1 MVKILVKEK
10 KLSIINPAELDLKE
24 EAVVRINRVAKVT
37 SRGKRFSFSTIVVV
51 GDGMGH
57 VGVGLGKANEVIS
70 SISKAKDKAKRKI
83 FKSSIINGT
92 IPHKIVG
99 RYGSSRV
106 LLKPAAPG
114 TGIIAGA
121 PVRAVMEQ
129 VGVNNILTKRYGSS
143 NPMNIVRATIN
154 ALENLQDAVKIAN
167 KRGIKIKDVF
177 T

>member
-1 MVKILVKEK
+1 
-10 KLSIINPAELDLKE
+10 
-24 EAVVRINRVAKVT
+24 
-37 SRGKRFSFSTIVVV
+37 
-51 GDGMGH
+51 MGH

-83 FKSSIINGT
+83 FKSTIINGT

>member
-1 MVKILVKEK
+1 M
-10 KLSIINPAELDLKE
+10 SIINPAELDLKE

-57 VGVGLGKANEVIS
+57 VGMGLGKANE
-70 SISKAKDKAKRKI
+70 
-83 FKSSIINGT
+83 
-92 IPHKIVG
+92 
-99 RYGSSRV
+99 
-106 LLKPAAPG
+106 
-114 TGIIAGA
+114 
-121 PVRAVMEQ
+121 

-167 KRGIKIKDVF
+167 KRGLKIKDVF

>member
-1 MVKILVKEK
+1 
-10 KLSIINPAELDLKE
+10 LSIINPAELDLKE

-57 VGVGLGKANEVIS
+57 VGVGLGKANEVIT
-70 SISKAKDKAKRKI
+70 SITKAKDKAKRNI
-83 FKSSIINGT
+83 FKSTIINGT

-99 RYGSSRV
+99 KYGASRV

-154 ALENLQDAVKIAN
+154 ALENLQDAVNIAN
-167 KRGIKIKDVF
+167 KRGIKVKDVF
-177 T
+177 S

>member
-1 MVKILVKEK
+1 
-10 KLSIINPAELDLKE
+10 LSIINPAELDLKE

-70 SISKAKDKAKRKI
+70 SISKAKDKAKRNI
-83 FKSSIINGT
+83 FKSTIINGT

-99 RYGSSRV
+99 RFGASRV

-167 KRGIKIKDVF
+167 KRGIKLKDVF

>member
-1 MVKILVKEK
+1 M
-10 KLSIINPAELDLKE
+10 SIINPAELDLKE

-51 GDGMGH
+51 GDGRGH

-70 SISKAKDKAKRKI
+70 SISKAKDKAKRNI
-83 FKSSIINGT
+83 FKSTIINGT

-129 VGVNNILTKRYGSS
+129 VGVNNILTK
-143 NPMNIVRATIN
+143 
-154 ALENLQDAVKIAN
+154 
-167 KRGIKIKDVF
+167 
-177 T
+177 

>member
-1 MVKILVKEK
+1 M
-10 KLSIINPAELDLKE
+10 SIINPAELDLKE

-37 SRGKRFSFSTIVVV
+37 TRGKRFSFSTIVVV

-70 SISKAKDKAKRKI
+70 SISKAKDRAKRNI
-83 FKSSIINGT
+83 FKSTIINGT

-143 NPMNIVRATIN
+143 NPMNIVRAAIN

>member
-1 MVKILVKEK
+1 
-10 KLSIINPAELDLKE
+10 LSIINPAELDLKE
-24 EAVVRINRVAKVT
+24 ETVVRINRVAKVT

-70 SISKAKDKAKRKI
+70 SISKAKDKAKRNI
-83 FKSSIINGT
+83 FKSTIINGT

-99 RYGSSRV
+99 RYGASRV

-129 VGVNNILTKRYGSS
+129 VGVNNILTKRFGSS

>member
-1 MVKILVKEK
+1 LP
-10 KLSIINPAELDLKE
+10 IINPAELDLKE

-70 SISKAKDKAKRKI
+70 SITKAKDKAKRNI
-83 FKSSIINGT
+83 FKSTIINGT

-99 RYGSSRV
+99 KYGASRV

-143 NPMNIVRATIN
+143 NPMNIVKATIN
-154 ALENLQDAVKIAN
+154 ALENLQDAVNIAN
-167 KRGIKIKDVF
+167 KRGIKVKDVF
-177 T
+177 S

>member
-1 MVKILVKEK
+1 M
-10 KLSIINPAELDLKE
+10 SIINPAELDLKE

-57 VGVGLGKANEVIS
+57 VGVGLGKANEVIT
-70 SISKAKDKAKRKI
+70 SITKAKDKAKRNI
-83 FKSSIINGT
+83 FKSTIINGT

-99 RYGSSRV
+99 RYGASRV

-154 ALENLQDAVKIAN
+154 ALENLQDAVTIAN

>member
-1 MVKILVKEK
+1 M
-10 KLSIINPAELDLKE
+10 SIINPAELDLKE

-57 VGVGLGKANEVIS
+57 VGMGLGKANEVIS
-70 SISKAKDKAKRKI
+70 SISKAKDKAKRNI
-83 FKSSIINGT
+83 FKSTIINGT

-99 RYGSSRV
+99 RYGASRV

-167 KRGIKIKDVF
+167 KRGIKLKDVF

>member
-1 MVKILVKEK
+1 
-10 KLSIINPAELDLKE
+10 LSIINPAELDLKE

-70 SISKAKDKAKRKI
+70 SISKAKDKAKRNI
-83 FKSSIINGT
+83 FKSTIINGT

-99 RYGSSRV
+99 RFGASRV

-154 ALENLQDAVKIAN
+154 ALENLQDAVTIAN

>member
-1 MVKILVKEK
+1 MP
-10 KLSIINPAELDLKE
+10 IINPAELDLKE

-57 VGVGLGKANEVIS
+57 VGVGLGKANEVIT
-70 SISKAKDKAKRKI
+70 SISKAKDKAKRNI
-83 FKSSIINGT
+83 FKSTIINGT

-99 RYGSSRV
+99 RYGASRV

-167 KRGIKIKDVF
+167 KRGIKLKDVF

>member
-1 MVKILVKEK
+1 MP
-10 KLSIINPAELDLKE
+10 IINPAELDLKE

-51 GDGMGH
+51 GDGMGY

-70 SISKAKDKAKRKI
+70 SISKAKDKAKRNI
-83 FKSSIINGT
+83 FKSTIINGT

-154 ALENLQDAVKIAN
+154 ALEDLQDAVKIAN

>member
-1 MVKILVKEK
+1 
-10 KLSIINPAELDLKE
+10 LSIINPAELDLKE

-70 SISKAKDKAKRKI
+70 SISKAKDKAKRNI
-83 FKSSIINGT
+83 FKSTIINGT

-99 RYGSSRV
+99 RFGASRV

>member
-1 MVKILVKEK
+1 M
-10 KLSIINPAELDLKE
+10 SIINPAELDLKE

-57 VGVGLGKANEVIS
+57 VGMGLGKANEVIT
-70 SISKAKDKAKRKI
+70 SISKAKDKAKRNI
-83 FKSSIINGT
+83 FKSTIINGT

-99 RYGSSRV
+99 RYGASRV

-177 T
+177 N

>member
-1 MVKILVKEK
+1 MP
-10 KLSIINPAELDLKE
+10 IINPAELDLKE

-70 SISKAKDKAKRKI
+70 SITKAKDKAKRNI
-83 FKSSIINGT
+83 FKSTIINGT

-99 RYGSSRV
+99 KFGASRV

-154 ALENLQDAVKIAN
+154 ALENLQDAVNIAN
-167 KRGIKIKDVF
+167 KRGIKVKDVF
-177 T
+177 S

>member
-1 MVKILVKEK
+1 M
-10 KLSIINPAELDLKE
+10 SIINPAELDLKE

-51 GDGMGH
+51 GDGRGH

-70 SISKAKDKAKRKI
+70 SISKAKDKAKRNI
-83 FKSSIINGT
+83 FKSTIINGT

-129 VGVNNILTKRYGSS
+129 VGVSNILTKRYGSS
-143 NPMNIVRATIN
+143 NPMNIVRAAIN

>member
-1 MVKILVKEK
+1 M
-10 KLSIINPAELDLKE
+10 SIINPAELDLKE
-24 EAVVRINRVAKVT
+24 EAVVRINRGAKVT
-37 SRGKRFSFSTIVVV
+37 SRGKRFSFSTIVAV
-51 GDGMGH
+51 GDGRGH

-70 SISKAKDKAKRKI
+70 SISKAKDKAKRNI
-83 FKSSIINGT
+83 FKSTIINGT

-143 NPMNIVRATIN
+143 NPMNIVRAAIN

>member
-1 MVKILVKEK
+1 M
-10 KLSIINPAELDLKE
+10 SIINPAELDLKE

-51 GDGMGH
+51 GDGRGH

-70 SISKAKDKAKRKI
+70 SISKAKDKAKRNI
-83 FKSSIINGT
+83 FKSTIINGT

-121 PVRAVMEQ
+121 PVRAVMDQ
-129 VGVNNILTKRYGSS
+129 VGVKNILTKRYGSS
-143 NPMNIVRATIN
+143 NPMNIVRAAIN

>member
-1 MVKILVKEK
+1 MP
-10 KLSIINPAELDLKE
+10 IINPAELDLKE

-70 SISKAKDKAKRKI
+70 SISKAKDKAKRNI
-83 FKSSIINGT
+83 FKSTIINGT

-99 RYGSSRV
+99 KYGASRV

-154 ALENLQDAVKIAN
+154 ALENLQDAVNIAN
-167 KRGIKIKDVF
+167 KRGVKVKDVF
-177 T
+177 S

>member
-1 MVKILVKEK
+1 
-10 KLSIINPAELDLKE
+10 LSIINPAELDLKE

-37 SRGKRFSFSTIVVV
+37 PRGKRFSFSTIVVV

-57 VGVGLGKANEVIS
+57 VGVGLGKANEVIT
-70 SISKAKDKAKRKI
+70 SISKAKDKAKRNI
-83 FKSSIINGT
+83 FKSTIINGT

-99 RYGSSRV
+99 RYGASRV

>member
-1 MVKILVKEK
+1 MP
-10 KLSIINPAELDLKE
+10 IINPAELDLKE

-51 GDGMGH
+51 GDGRGH

-70 SISKAKDKAKRKI
+70 SISKAKDKAKRNI
-83 FKSSIINGT
+83 FKSTIINGT

-129 VGVNNILTKRYGSS
+129 VGVKNILTKRYGSS
-143 NPMNIVRATIN
+143 NPMNIVRAAIN

>member
-1 MVKILVKEK
+1 MP
-10 KLSIINPAELDLKE
+10 IINPAELDLKE

-70 SISKAKDKAKRKI
+70 SITKAKDKAKRNI
-83 FKSSIINGT
+83 FKSTIINGT

-99 RYGSSRV
+99 KYGASKV

-154 ALENLQDAVKIAN
+154 ALENLQDAVNIAN
-167 KRGIKIKDVF
+167 KRGIKVKDVF
-177 T
+177 S

>member
-1 MVKILVKEK
+1 M
-10 KLSIINPAELDLKE
+10 SIINPAELDLKE

-57 VGVGLGKANEVIS
+57 VGVGLGKANEVIT
-70 SISKAKDKAKRKI
+70 SISKAKDKAKRNI
-83 FKSSIINGT
+83 FKSTIINGT

-99 RYGSSRV
+99 RYGASRV

-143 NPMNIVRATIN
+143 NPMNIVWATIN

>member
-1 MVKILVKEK
+1 
-10 KLSIINPAELDLKE
+10 LSIINPAELDLKE

-70 SISKAKDKAKRKI
+70 SISKAKDKAKRNI
-83 FKSSIINGT
+83 FKSTIINGT

-99 RYGSSRV
+99 RFGASRV
-106 LLKPAAPG
+106 LLKPASPG

-154 ALENLQDAVKIAN
+154 ALENLQDAVTIAN

>member
-1 MVKILVKEK
+1 M
-10 KLSIINPAELDLKE
+10 SIINPAELDLKE

-83 FKSSIINGT
+83 FKATIINGT

-143 NPMNIVRATIN
+143 NPMNIVRAAIN

-167 KRGIKIKDVF
+167 KLGIKIKDVF

>member
-1 MVKILVKEK
+1 LP
-10 KLSIINPAELDLKE
+10 IINPAELDLKE

-70 SISKAKDKAKRKI
+70 SISKAKDKAKRNI
-83 FKSSIINGT
+83 FKSTIINGT

-129 VGVNNILTKRYGSS
+129 VGVKNILTKRYGSS
-143 NPMNIVRATIN
+143 NPMNIVRAAIN

>member
-1 MVKILVKEK
+1 MP
-10 KLSIINPAELDLKE
+10 IINPAELDLKE

-57 VGVGLGKANEVIS
+57 VGMGLGKANEVIS
-70 SISKAKDKAKRKI
+70 SISKAKDKAKRNI
-83 FKSSIINGT
+83 FKSTIIYGT

>member
-1 MVKILVKEK
+1 M
-10 KLSIINPAELDLKE
+10 SIINPAELDLKE
-24 EAVVRINRVAKVT
+24 ETVVRINRVAKVT

-70 SISKAKDKAKRKI
+70 SISKAKDKAKRNI
-83 FKSSIINGT
+83 FKSTIINGT

-99 RYGSSRV
+99 RYGASRV

>member
-1 MVKILVKEK
+1 M
-10 KLSIINPAELDLKE
+10 SIINPAELDLKE

-70 SISKAKDKAKRKI
+70 SISKAKDKAKRNI
-83 FKSSIINGT
+83 FKSTIINGT

-99 RYGSSRV
+99 RFGASRV

>member
-1 MVKILVKEK
+1 M
-10 KLSIINPAELDLKE
+10 SIINPAELDLKE

-70 SISKAKDKAKRKI
+70 SISKAKDKAKRNI
-83 FKSSIINGT
+83 FKSTIINGT

-99 RYGSSRV
+99 KYGASRV

>member
-1 MVKILVKEK
+1 MP
-10 KLSIINPAELDLKE
+10 IINPAELDLKE

-37 SRGKRFSFSTIVVV
+37 YRGKRFSFSTIVVV

-70 SISKAKDKAKRKI
+70 SITKAKDKAKRNI
-83 FKSSIINGT
+83 FKSTIINGT

-99 RYGSSRV
+99 KYGASRV

-154 ALENLQDAVKIAN
+154 ALENLQDAVNIAN
-167 KRGIKIKDVF
+167 KRGIKVKDVF
-177 T
+177 S

>member
-1 MVKILVKEK
+1 M
-10 KLSIINPAELDLKE
+10 SIINPAELDLKE

-57 VGVGLGKANEVIS
+57 VGMGLGKANEVIT
-70 SISKAKDKAKRKI
+70 SISKAKDKAKRNI
-83 FKSSIINGT
+83 FKSTIINGT

-99 RYGSSRV
+99 RYGASRV

-154 ALENLQDAVKIAN
+154 ALENLQDAVQIAN